1 MKYGHHYDHNNIAPD
16 YKKEAAVKPWLR
28 HRDARVKTIAVLI
41 FITGVIYLENIWL
54 LLSAFFF
61 VLITALMT
69 GVSYR
74 ILLLRLSLLIPFLLM
89 LSIPLIFGGGWPPP
103 PDRLFFALGISL
115 KGVTSMT
122 ALVILMITQPIDEY
136 LAGLAGLKV
145 PPVVISVISL
155 SYRYVYLFAED
166 LKTMQKALS
175 SRLFKGGLSKR
186 KLAVYGELSGAM
198 LVKSFDRSEQVYK
211 AMVSRCFNGNIYN
224 SCSAKNI
231 DMRDI
236 FILVIP
242 GLFVIILIAL
252 ELTLI

>member
-103 PDRLFFALGISL
+103 PDRLFLPWVYLL
-115 KGVTSMT
+115 KGSH
-122 ALVILMITQPIDEY
+122 P
-136 LAGLAGLKV
+136 
-145 PPVVISVISL
+145 
-155 SYRYVYLFAED
+155 
-166 LKTMQKALS
+166 
-175 SRLFKGGLSKR
+175 
-186 KLAVYGELSGAM
+186 
-198 LVKSFDRSEQVYK
+198 
-211 AMVSRCFNGNIYN
+211 
-224 SCSAKNI
+224 
-231 DMRDI
+231 
-236 FILVIP
+236 
-242 GLFVIILIAL
+242 
-252 ELTLI
+252 